1 MTDSTT
7 RDALLSVIRRE
18 LRGLN
23 VRVAKQAC
31 SRFIEAGLLTD
42 ADFDSFVAEG
52 VLFSGLVKKEKSQG
66 VNLGGDVKNVRN
78 NVAAGV

>member
-31 SRFIEAGLLTD
+31 SRFIEAGLISD
-42 ADFDSFVAEG
+42 SDFDTLIAKGF
-52 VLFSGLVKKEKSQG
+52 LSGRSGKKEKSARMQPCG
-66 VNLGGDVKNVRN
+66 VDINDNKSNPTGL
-78 NVAAGV
+78 